1 MSPGVGDDGHSVL
14 LLAVARD
21 RDRQAFA
28 TLFAH
33 FAPRVKFYLQ
43 KTGEE
48 AGAAEEMAQEVLLA
62 VWRKASQYDPHR
74 ATVSAWIF
82 GIARNRRID
91 SRRRRRPE
99 LRVPD
104 PSQEP
109 PPVALADATLLAD
122 EAVRRMRTALGSLPP
137 DQMKILQLAFFED
150 RSHTEINRLLGVPLG
165 TVKSRL
171 RLALLKLRAAL
182 KDDA

>member
-1 MSPGVGDDGHSVL
+1 L
-14 LLAVARD
+14 LLAVAQD
-21 RDRQAFA
+21 RDRRAFA

-43 KTGEE
+43 KTGMET
-48 AGAAEEMAQEVLLA
+48 GVAEEIAQEVLLA

-91 SRRRRRPE
+91 SQRRRRLE
-99 LRVPD
+99 LRDPD

-109 PPVALADATLLAD
+109 PPVAPADATIAAD
-122 EAVRRMRTALGSLPP
+122 EAVHRMRMALGDLPA
-137 DQMKILQLAFFED
+137 DQLRILQLAFFED
-150 RSHTEINRLLGVPLG
+150 RSHTEINRMLGVPLG